1 MIEYQKSL
9 QRVQCSTCASHE
21 PRNGEAEGAKHK
33 GGLEEVLIEYQK
45 SLQRVQLSA
54 DSKLEVMR
62 VEESA
67 GNNKGGLEKILNSL

>member
-1 MIEYQKSL
+1 
-9 QRVQCSTCASHE
+9 
-21 PRNGEAEGAKHK
+21 
-33 GGLEEVLIEYQK
+33 LIGYQK

-54 DSKLEVMR
+54 GSKLKVMR